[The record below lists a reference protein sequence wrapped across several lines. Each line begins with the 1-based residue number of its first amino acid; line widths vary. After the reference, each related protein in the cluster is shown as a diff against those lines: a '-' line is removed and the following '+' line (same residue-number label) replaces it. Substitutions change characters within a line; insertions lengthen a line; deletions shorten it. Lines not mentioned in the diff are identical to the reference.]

1 MTALLKLI
9 RLLPSAVRLPTLRCL
24 LLCLNAIAWALK
36 ILSLVSCACE
46 VRLTSLCKNVV
57 RGPYDPSDDD
67 GYYPLSFPFRME
79 GPFWR

>member
-9 RLLPSAVRLPTLRCL
+9 CLFPSAIRLPTLKCL
-24 LLCLNAIAWALK
+24 LRGLNAITWTLK
-36 ILSLVSCACE
+36 ILSLVTVACE
-46 VRLTSLCKNVV
+46 VRLMRLCKNVV